1 VNGAPEE
8 KASGYSWYA
17 LGVLFLVYVVNFVDR
32 QILSILANDI
42 KADLALDDAQLGF
55 LYGTAFAI
63 FYALFGIPLGRLA
76 DSWSRTRL
84 LSIGLALWSSMTV
97 LSGFAKNF
105 ATLTVARIG
114 VGVGEASSAP
124 TCYSLISG
132 MFPAR
137 MRGLALGIFSAGL
150 FTGSGL
156 SLLIGGN
163 IVEAWNATWPNGGP
177 LGLKGWQGAFIIV
190 GAPGLLLALWVLS
203 LREPPQEAPPT
214 ARPLARFLTEVVQVV
229 PPFTL
234 IGAARAGRGAFAR
247 NLLLAVALAAL
258 AWALSRLTG
267 NNQQFWFW
275 VVGLYAVASWASH
288 LRRIDGDTYAMTFGS
303 PAFMAIVVAY
313 GTVCFL
319 GYTVSYWAAPY
330 AERTFAL
337 SKSDLGLL
345 IGAPNALGGF
355 LGVIVGGKLADLMQ
369 QKHPAGRVMVFLLAL
384 LGSVPVFLVGYSTAS
399 LTTFLVCNVLAQFVT
414 SSALGA
420 GASAT
425 QTMVRPR
432 MRGVATAVY
441 LLGATL
447 IGLSLGPFTAGFVS
461 ETSGSLAKGVM
472 TTLLIVP
479 LGLAAVWVAVRR
491 MPRSMPE
498 ALSSG

>member
-1 VNGAPEE
+1 MNEGERE

-17 LGVLFLVYVVNFVDR
+17 LGVLFLVYLFNFVDR

-42 KADLALDDAQLGF
+42 KADLGLDDAQLGF

-76 DSWSRTRL
+76 DTWSRTRL
-84 LSIGLALWSSMTV
+84 LSIGLALWSGMTV

-124 TCYSLISG
+124 TCYSLISD

-156 SLLIGGN
+156 SLLLGGN
-163 IVEAWNATWPNGGP
+163 IVEAWNATWPDGGP
-177 LGLKGWQGAFIIV
+177 LGLRGWQGAFIVV

-203 LREPPQEAPPT
+203 LREPPQEKAT
-214 ARPLARFLTEVVQVV
+214 GRPFARFLAEVAQVV
-229 PPFTL
+229 PPFTV
-234 IGAARAGRGAFAR
+234 IGAARAGRATLVR
-247 NLLLAVALAAL
+247 NLLLAAAL
-258 AWALSRLTG
+258 AVLAWVLSWLTG

-288 LRRIDGDTYAMTFGS
+288 LKRIDPETHAMTFGS

-313 GTVCFL
+313 GAVCFL

-330 AERTFAL
+330 AERTFEL
-337 SKSDLGLL
+337 SKGDLGLL
-345 IGAPNALGGF
+345 IGAPNAVGGF
-355 LGVIVGGKLADLMQ
+355 LGVIVGGKLADVMQ
-369 QKHPAGRVMVFLLAL
+369 ERHPAGRVMVFLLAL
-384 LGSVPVFLVGYSTAS
+384 LGSVPVFLIGYSAAS
-399 LTTFLVCNVLAQFVT
+399 LTVFLVCNFLAQFVT

-425 QTMVRPR
+425 QTMVLPR

-461 ETSGSLAKGVM
+461 EATGSLGSGVM

-479 LGLAAVWVAVRR
+479 VGLAAVWIAVRR
-491 MPRSMPE
+491 MPRTTRS
-498 ALSSG
+498 

>member
-1 VNGAPEE
+1 MNEGERE

-17 LGVLFLVYVVNFVDR
+17 LGVLFLVYLFNFVDR

-42 KADLALDDAQLGF
+42 KADLGLDDAQLGF

-76 DSWSRTRL
+76 DTWSRTRL
-84 LSIGLALWSSMTV
+84 LSIGLALWSGMTV

-124 TCYSLISG
+124 TCYSLISD

-156 SLLIGGN
+156 SLLLGGN
-163 IVEAWNATWPNGGP
+163 IVEAWNATWPDGGP
-177 LGLKGWQGAFIIV
+177 LGLRGWQGAFIVV

-203 LREPPQEAPPT
+203 LREPPQEKAT
-214 ARPLARFLTEVVQVV
+214 GRPFARFLAEVAQVV
-229 PPFTL
+229 PPFTV
-234 IGAARAGRGAFAR
+234 IGAARAGRATLVR
-247 NLLLAVALAAL
+247 NLLLAAAL
-258 AWALSRLTG
+258 AVLAWVLSWLTG

-288 LRRIDGDTYAMTFGS
+288 LKRVDGETHAMTFGS

-313 GTVCFL
+313 GAVCFL

-330 AERTFAL
+330 AERTFEL
-337 SKSDLGLL
+337 SKGDLGLL
-345 IGAPNALGGF
+345 IGAPNAVGGF
-355 LGVIVGGKLADLMQ
+355 LGVIVGGKLADVMQ
-369 QKHPAGRVMVFLLAL
+369 ERHPAGRVMVFLLAL
-384 LGSVPVFLVGYSTAS
+384 LGSVPVFLIGYSAAS
-399 LTTFLVCNVLAQFVT
+399 LTTFLVCNFLAQFVT

-425 QTMVRPR
+425 QTMVLPR

-461 ETSGSLAKGVM
+461 EATGSLGSGVM

-479 LGLAAVWVAVRR
+479 VGLAAVWIAVRR
-491 MPRSMPE
+491 MPRTTRS
-498 ALSSG
+498 

>member
-1 VNGAPEE
+1 VSDAGED

-42 KADLALDDAQLGF
+42 KADLKLDDAQLGF

-84 LSIGLALWSSMTV
+84 LSLGLALWSSMTV

-124 TCYSLISG
+124 TCYSLISD

-156 SLLIGGN
+156 SLLIGGT
-163 IVEAWNATWPNGGP
+163 IVEAWNAAWPGGGP
-177 LGLKGWQGAFIIV
+177 LGVKGWQGAFIIV

-203 LREPPQEAPPT
+203 LREPVQDAPRT
-214 ARPLARFLTEVVQVV
+214 DRPMARFAAEVAQVV

-234 IGAARAGRGAFAR
+234 VGAARAGGGALAR
-247 NLLLAVALAAL
+247 NLLLAALLAAV
-258 AWALSRLTG
+258 AWGLSWLTG

-275 VVGLYAVASWASH
+275 VVGLYAVASWAAH
-288 LRRIDGDTYAMTFGS
+288 LRRIDGETYAMTFGS

-313 GTVCFL
+313 GAVCFL

-337 SKSDLGLL
+337 GKGDLGFI

-355 LGVIVGGKLADLMQ
+355 LGVIAGGKLADVMQ
-369 QKHPAGRVMVFLLAL
+369 QRHVAGRVMVFLVAL
-384 LGSVPVFLVGYSTAS
+384 LGAVPVFLLGYSTGS
-399 LTTFLVCNVLAQFVT
+399 LTTFLVCNFLAQFVT

-425 QTMVRPR
+425 QTMVLPR
-432 MRGVATAVY
+432 MRGVATAIY

-461 ETSGSLAKGVM
+461 EASGSLAQGVI
-472 TTLLIVP
+472 TTLAIVP
-479 LGLAAVWVAVRR
+479 IGLVAVWVAVAR
-491 MPRSMPE
+491 MPRPE
-498 ALSSG
+498 AV

>member
-1 VNGAPEE
+1 MNEGERE

-17 LGVLFLVYVVNFVDR
+17 LGVLFLVYLFNFVDR

-42 KADLALDDAQLGF
+42 KADLGLDDAQLGF

-76 DSWSRTRL
+76 DTWSRTRL
-84 LSIGLALWSSMTV
+84 LSIGLALWSGMTV

-124 TCYSLISG
+124 TCYSLISD

-156 SLLIGGN
+156 SLLLGGN
-163 IVEAWNATWPNGGP
+163 IVEAWNATWPDGGP
-177 LGLKGWQGAFIIV
+177 LGLRGWQGAFIVV

-203 LREPPQEAPPT
+203 LREPPQEKAT
-214 ARPLARFLTEVVQVV
+214 GRPFARFLAEVAQVV
-229 PPFTL
+229 PPFTV
-234 IGAARAGRGAFAR
+234 IGAARAGRATLVR
-247 NLLLAVALAAL
+247 NLLLAAAL
-258 AWALSRLTG
+258 AVLAWVLSWLTG

-288 LRRIDGDTYAMTFGS
+288 LKRVDGETHAMTFGS

-313 GTVCFL
+313 GAVCFL

-330 AERTFAL
+330 AERTFEL
-337 SKSDLGLL
+337 SKGDLGLL
-345 IGAPNALGGF
+345 IGAPNAVGGF
-355 LGVIVGGKLADLMQ
+355 LGVIVGGKLADVMQ
-369 QKHPAGRVMVFLLAL
+369 ERHPAGRVMVFLLAL
-384 LGSVPVFLVGYSTAS
+384 LGSVPVFLIGYSAAS
-399 LTTFLVCNVLAQFVT
+399 LTVFLVCNFLAQFVT

-425 QTMVRPR
+425 QTMVLPR

-461 ETSGSLAKGVM
+461 EATGSLGSGVM

-479 LGLAAVWVAVRR
+479 VGLAAVWIAVRR
-491 MPRSMPE
+491 MPRTTRS
-498 ALSSG
+498 